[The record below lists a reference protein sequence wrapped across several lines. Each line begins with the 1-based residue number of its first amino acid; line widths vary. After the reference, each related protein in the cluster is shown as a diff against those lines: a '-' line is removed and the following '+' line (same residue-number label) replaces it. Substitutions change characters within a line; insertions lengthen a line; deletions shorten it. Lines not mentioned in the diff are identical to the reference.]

1 VVGCTYP
8 GAVSAKAGQGG
19 ARERAEDLVAIH
31 SHPSCSTDPAGNPTN
46 EHHQER
52 GHEAGG
58 EKGSLGWRRRRALGA
73 GGVDGDEDG
82 EGQPARPPHQQRRRW
97 PAAGEVGR
105 RLLPRAHSLAPEFNS
120 PAPDLINLI

>member
-82 EGQPARPPHQQRRRW
+82 EGQPAHPPTSSAADGRPPARR
-97 PAAGEVGR
+97 AAGF
-105 RLLPRAHSLAPEFNS
+105 SLALARS
-120 PAPDLINLI
+120 LS